1 MIESNL
7 LPIERRCSAINC
19 FGAPTELL
27 PLTMWYRNGDIESMF
42 REQPDPH
49 FRYDLI
55 CAFIMFISLGLIQL
69 ITIQG

>member
-1 MIESNL
+1 
-7 LPIERRCSAINC
+7 
-19 FGAPTELL
+19 
-27 PLTMWYRNGDIESMF
+27 MWYRNGDIESMF